1 MRTFSRFFV
10 LLIAFAIVLAACG
23 DDGSVLLGDP
33 EITSALTTAASE
45 TTTPAPETTVAPPA
59 TEAPPETTE
68 ALPETTEA
76 PPETAPPPPPP
87 AIPVVT
93 PLPSTESYDE
103 PPLEIDVTLP
113 VVSGVPAPAAAAI
126 NTAIGDAVLGH
137 PTAFRDEI
145 LGGEPPPDDMSTASE
160 MVLGYTATAV
170 TADVLS
176 IRYNL
181 YLYYQGAAHGMSGI
195 FTTTFDP
202 QTGALLDLADVLVPG
217 TAPAVAALVE
227 QHLIDDLY
235 GGNVADASAW
245 LPPIDPPLLDA
256 WVVSADGLEFSFDQY
271 EVGFG
276 AMGSP
281 TVLVPW
287 SELGAVIH
295 PDGPAAGFAFG

>member
-1 MRTFSRFFV
+1 
-10 LLIAFAIVLAACG
+10 
-23 DDGSVLLGDP
+23 
-33 EITSALTTAASE
+33 
-45 TTTPAPETTVAPPA
+45 
-59 TEAPPETTE
+59 
-68 ALPETTEA
+68 
-76 PPETAPPPPPP
+76 
-87 AIPVVT
+87 VVT
-93 PLPSTESYDE
+93 PSLSQESYDE
-103 PPLEIDVTLP
+103 PPLEIEVTLP
-113 VVSGVPAPAAAAI
+113 VVSGIPAPAAAAI
-126 NTAIGDAVLGH
+126 NTAIGDAVLGY

-145 LGGEPPPDDMSTASE
+145 LGGDPLPDDIGTTSE
-160 MVLGYTATAV
+160 MVLGYTAAAV

-176 IRYNL
+176 LRYNL
-181 YLYYQGAAHGMSGI
+181 YIYYQGAAHGMSAI

-202 QTGALLDLADVLVPG
+202 QTGALLDLADVLIPG

-281 TVLVPW
+281 TVIVPW
-287 SELGAVIH
+287 SELTAVID
-295 PDGPAAGFAFG
+295 PAGPAAGFAFG

>member
-1 MRTFSRFFV
+1 MRTFSRSLV
-10 LLIAFAIVLAACG
+10 LLIALAVVVAACG

-33 EITSALTTAASE
+33 EVTSASTTVPSE
-45 TTTPAPETTVAPPA
+45 TTTPESETTAAPSV

-68 ALPETTEA
+68 APPETTEA
-76 PPETAPPPPPP
+76 PPETAPPPPP
-87 AIPVVT
+87 IPVVT
-93 PLPSTESYDE
+93 PSLSEESYDE
-103 PPLEIDVTLP
+103 PPLEIEVTLP
-113 VVSGVPAPAAAAI
+113 VVSGIPAPAAAAI
-126 NTAIGDAVLGH
+126 NTAIGDAVLGY

-145 LGGEPPPDDMSTASE
+145 LGGDPLPDDIGTTSE

-170 TADVLS
+170 NADVLS
-176 IRYNL
+176 LRYNL
-181 YLYYQGAAHGMSGI
+181 YAYYQGAAHGMSAI

-202 QTGALLDLADVLVPG
+202 QTGALLDLADVLIPG

-245 LPPIDPPLLDA
+245 LPPIDPPLLDS

-281 TVLVPW
+281 TVIVPW
-287 SELGAVIH
+287 SELTAVID
-295 PDGPAAGFAFG
+295 PAGPAAGFAFG